1 MMLIKTVVRPSMI
14 PDAGLGYFSVNFV
27 PKDSLLWQFNP
38 NFDRAYTQAELDRL
52 ELPARE
58 FIIYYGYKCGAIYY
72 LSRDHTHFINH
83 SDQPSMYLDETG
95 FLAYAAKD
103 IYPDGEV
110 VDDYRIYGVTEFPV
124 SFAEFALAH
133 FAE

>member
-14 PDAGLGYFSVNFV
+14 PDAGLGCFSVDFV

-58 FIIYYGYKCGAIYY
+58 FIDFYGYKCEGIYY
-72 LSRDHTHFINH
+72 LSCDHTHFINH
-83 SDQPSMYLDETG
+83 SDQPSMYSDETG

-103 IYPDGEV
+103 IYPGEEI
-110 VDDYRIYGVTEFPV
+110 VDDYRNLGVTEADDDFNLRWLRTV
-124 SFAEFALAH
+124 L
-133 FAE
+133 